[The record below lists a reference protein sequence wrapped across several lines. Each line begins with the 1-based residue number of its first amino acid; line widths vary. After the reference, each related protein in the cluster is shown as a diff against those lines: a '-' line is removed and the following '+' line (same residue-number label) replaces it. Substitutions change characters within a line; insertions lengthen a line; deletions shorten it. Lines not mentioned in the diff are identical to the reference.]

1 MHVIEWIENG
11 EECLWRTPNLS
22 EAIRLMNQLKAAGI
36 KAKHVF
42 WE

>member
-11 EECLWRTPNLS
+11 EECLWRTPSLR
-22 EAIRLMNQLKAAGI
+22 EAIRLMNQLRAAGI
-36 KAKHVF
+36 KASHVF